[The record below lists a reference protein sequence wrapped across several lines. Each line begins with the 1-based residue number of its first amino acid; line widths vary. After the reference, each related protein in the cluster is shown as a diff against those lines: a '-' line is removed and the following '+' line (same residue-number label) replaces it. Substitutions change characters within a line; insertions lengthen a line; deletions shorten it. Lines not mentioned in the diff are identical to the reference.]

1 MGHCRRHLHSNSQ
14 SPYRNLAFLHVF
26 SSALFLLPFR
36 SLQYRPRLT
45 RETRITSKHWHTLL
59 WLTFLPLQALI
70 AVSFANFCVQAA
82 FWLYCCV
89 ALGPSPQ
96 NIWGRVCRLDRCR
109 HIRVGPRIIAR
120 VGGHRRA
127 RLAAARYVPRTTS
140 SSAPLL
146 MSVFAAPISAPT
158 DLCLTSLCV
167 KWKLLPPCVRN

>member
-45 RETRITSKHWHTLL
+45 RETRITSKHWHTLP

-82 FWLYCCV
+82 FGCTAVSHWVHPRRIYGDVSVGLIV
-89 ALGPSPQ
+89 ADIYVWDLGSSLESVGIGELDSRPRGMCPALL
-96 NIWGRVCRLDRCR
+96 RLRRRC
-109 HIRVGPRIIAR
+109 
-120 VGGHRRA
+120 
-127 RLAAARYVPRTTS
+127 
-140 SSAPLL
+140 
-146 MSVFAAPISAPT
+146 
-158 DLCLTSLCV
+158 LCLFLLLLF
-167 KWKLLPPCVRN
+167 LLPLTSV